1 MADTETQLDIEP
13 EIDEPVVEAPDPEQ
27 IEAESEA
34 KKYGWKPKESFDLAP
49 DGWVD
54 AKRFLELPSTQNKAL
69 RDAKRDLE
77 RRLDEE
83 REARQAENNGIRAAS
98 KAAVDAVRQQEQERY
113 RNDLAAIQQRQRE
126 AVGMADTQRFDALE
140 KQKQQLRPPAP
151 VWNEPPP
158 NPPSNPAQDPVV
170 IDYIAKNEWAQDD
183 ALRQEGAWAIDAA
196 RNGGR
201 TFKGLADQ
209 LAYAESVMKRKY
221 PHMFQQAAPTRPT
234 QSRVDGG
241 GLGGSARRAKG
252 ADDLPA
258 ADRAIGKEF
267 VAEGVFKTLDDY
279 AKAYFEQDK

>member
-13 EIDEPVVEAPDPEQ
+13 EIDEPVADAPDPEQ
-27 IEAESEA
+27 IEAEGEA
-34 KKYGWKPKESFDLAP
+34 KKYGWKPKEAFDLAP

-77 RRLDEE
+77 RRLDEV
-83 REARQAENNGIRAAS
+83 EAARKTDLEGVKAAS
-98 KAAVDAVRQQEQERY
+98 KAAVDAVRRQEQERY
-113 RNDLAAIQQRQRE
+113 NAEFAAINQRQRE

-140 KQKQQLRPPAP
+140 RQKQQLRPPAP

-158 NPPSNPAQDPVV
+158 TPAAPAQDPVV
-170 IDYIAKNEWAQDD
+170 TDYLAKNEWAQDD
-183 ALRQEGAWAIDAA
+183 ALREEGARAIDAA
-196 RNGGR
+196 QRNGRQFSGY
-201 TFKGLADQ
+201 ADQ

-221 PHMFQQAAPTRPT
+221 PHMFQQSTPQRPT

-252 ADDLPA
+252 GDDLPA
-258 ADRAIGKEF
+258 DVRKIGQEF
-267 VAEGVFKTLDDY
+267 VADGVFKTLDDY
-279 AKAYFEQDK
+279 AKSYFAHGG